1 MKEIVAANLI
11 LYRKSLGLSQEQLAE
26 QAGVTR
32 QSINNYENA
41 KTLPDSK
48 ILSTLASALG
58 ITLDNLLRSPGEL
71 PNFRFRSHVTFT
83 KNAQFAAQVLRM
95 LQTYNALEQA
105 VGIPCYTPE
114 STPCHQVQGNEKHIQ
129 TIAGLFRHRL
139 GLGDA
144 PIANLFQSV
153 EELGLKVL
161 RQPIPIKGFFS
172 LSACSDIEGAF
183 VLVNTHNITIE
194 RQLFTLA
201 NEIGHLIFHR
211 VEYQDNATCFK
222 PENPFGSSSLRKPSK
237 PNCLTNPVAPLIE
250 EGTSYEEKAREKV
263 ADYFASYLLLPQAEF
278 ERMYALTQDIVRL
291 KRHFRVSYLVILNR
305 LAEMGVINFA
315 KEKAKIR
322 AIYENLHDGT
332 SLQNSMELPPALAT
346 EDYPENERY
355 EFLIWQ
361 SLKMGK
367 ISEMKAAELLN
378 LTVEKLGLHRQENEI
393 YAVA

>member
-1 MKEIVAANLI
+1 MKEIIAANLI
-11 LYRKSLGLSQEQLAE
+11 RYRKSLGLSQEQLAE

-48 ILSTLASALG
+48 ILSALANALG
-58 ITLDNLLRSPGEL
+58 ITLDDLLRSLGVGL
-71 PNFRFRSHVTFT
+71 PNFRFRAHVSFD

-105 VGIPCYTPE
+105 VGLPSYTPE
-114 STPCHQVQGNEKHIQ
+114 STPCHQVEGNEKHIQ
-129 TIAGLFRHRL
+129 TIAALFRHRL

-153 EELGLKVL
+153 EEIGLKVL
-161 RQPIPIKGFFS
+161 RSSVPIKGFFG

-201 NEIGHLIFHR
+201 HEIGHLIFHR
-211 VEYQDNATCFK
+211 VEYQDT
-222 PENPFGSSSLRKPSK
+222 
-237 PNCLTNPVAPLIE
+237 LIE
-250 EGTSYEEKAREKV
+250 EGTKEEEKAREKV
-263 ADYFASYLLLPQAEF
+263 ADYFASHLLVPQAEF
-278 ERMYALTQDIVRL
+278 ERMYALTQDIVKL

-305 LAEMGVINFA
+305 LAEMKIIDFA
-315 KEKAKIR
+315 KEKAKIC
-322 AIYENLHDGT
+322 AIYKKQHDGA
-332 SLQNSMELPPALAT
+332 SLQNSMELPPALPAV
-346 EDYPENERY
+346 DYPENERY

-361 SLKMGK
+361 SLKLGK

-378 LTVEKLGLHRQENEI
+378 LTVENLRVRRQENEV

>member
-1 MKEIVAANLI
+1 MKEIIAANLNR
-11 LYRKSLGLSQEQLAE
+11 YRKSLGLSQEQLAE

-48 ILSTLASALG
+48 ILSALASVLG
-58 ITLDNLLRSPGEL
+58 ITLDDLLRSQSEGL
-71 PNFRFRSHVTFT
+71 PNFRFRAHVTFDT
-83 KNAQFAAQVLRM
+83 AVATTWGTRATHCLKSAQFAAQVLRM

-105 VGIPCYTPE
+105 VGLPSYSPE
-114 STPCHQVQGNEKHIQ
+114 STPCHQVEGNEKHIQ
-129 TIAGLFRHRL
+129 TIAALFRHRL

-153 EELGLKVL
+153 EEIGLKVL
-161 RQPIPIKGFFS
+161 RSSVPIKGFFG

-201 NEIGHLIFHR
+201 HEIGHLIFHR
-211 VEYQDNATCFK
+211 VEYQDT
-222 PENPFGSSSLRKPSK
+222 
-237 PNCLTNPVAPLIE
+237 LIE
-250 EGTSYEEKAREKV
+250 EGTSYKEKAREKV
-263 ADYFASYLLLPQAEF
+263 ADYFASQLLVPQAEF
-278 ERMYALTQDIVRL
+278 ERMYSLTKDIVKL

-305 LAEMGVINFA
+305 LAEMDIIDFA
-315 KEKAKIR
+315 KEKAKIC
-322 AIYENLHDGT
+322 AIYKKQHDGT
-332 SLQNSMELPPALAT
+332 SLQNSMELPPALIV
-346 EDYPENERY
+346 EDYTENERY

-361 SLKMGK
+361 SLKLGK

-378 LTVEKLGLHRQENEI
+378 LTVEKLRVRRQENEV

>member
-1 MKEIVAANLI
+1 MKEIIAANLI
-11 LYRKSLGLSQEQLAE
+11 RYRKSLGLSQEQLAE

-48 ILSTLASALG
+48 ILSVLASVLG
-58 ITLDNLLRSPGEL
+58 ITLDDLLRSQGEGL
-71 PNFRFRSHVTFT
+71 PNFRFRAHVTFD

-105 VGIPCYTPE
+105 VGDPPYTPE
-114 STPCHQVQGNEKHIQ
+114 STPCHQVEGNEKRIQ
-129 TIAGLFRHRL
+129 AIAALFRHRL

-153 EELGLKVL
+153 EEIGLKVL
-161 RQPIPIKGFFS
+161 RSSVPVKGFFG

-183 VLVNTHNITIE
+183 VLVNTHSITVE

-201 NEIGHLIFHR
+201 HEIGHLIFHR
-211 VEYQDNATCFK
+211 VEYQDT
-222 PENPFGSSSLRKPSK
+222 
-237 PNCLTNPVAPLIE
+237 LIE
-250 EGTSYEEKAREKV
+250 EGTKEEEKARDKV
-263 ADYFASYLLLPQAEF
+263 ANYFAGHLLVPQAEF
-278 ERMYALTQDIVRL
+278 ERIYAQTKDIVKL
-291 KRHFRVSYLVILNR
+291 KRHFRVSYQVVLNR
-305 LAEMGVINFA
+305 LAEMGIIDFA
-315 KEKAKIR
+315 KEKAKIC
-322 AIYENLHDGT
+322 AIYKKQHDGA
-332 SLQNSMELPPALAT
+332 SLQNSMELPPALVA
-346 EDYPENERY
+346 EDYPENEHY

-361 SLKMGK
+361 SLKLGK

-378 LTVEKLGLHRQENEI
+378 LTVEKLRVRRQENEV